1 MFKALC
7 TLPLCLAM
15 FVSTGVAQES
25 ADFQSALQV
34 TFPSTV
40 SVNFADGANGG
51 VNAQGMQRWQWR
63 AAQGGMFAQLPG
75 MEMMNNRAV
84 VRTGFAVSADHVLT
98 HLDTD
103 SDDIVITTIDNTQ
116 HDAKVVARDNVT
128 GLCVAKVDGV
138 ELVSI
143 PVGSGEQLP
152 GLPVVTTW
160 LDDGTPRCKR
170 GIIASPLQSGSPKI
184 GMTHH
189 VDFGDR
195 APLVG
200 SPIVDSSGVLVGVTV
215 GGDDG
220 ETVCLPASQL
230 NRLIDSALNG
240 EPQDLE
246 RGLVGVAFSSDSG
259 SVISNVNEGSPA
271 AKSDLQTGDE
281 VTQIGDHLVRSS
293 RDVVAAVATARAGDD
308 IDVTVRR
315 GDQTMTQTLTL
326 GQHPEQRVTLAPLEG
341 DGENGKAIVQRQGW
355 QLKDGKMVPMDLD
368 ADGNFDMVLPKE
380 LQGLFGNNP
389 GALPN
394 QFRMP
399 RRFQGLRVER
409 SDTEESIRELEAQR
423 DRQADKIKELTE
435 KIEELESK
443 N

>member
-1 MFKALC
+1 MFKALS
-7 TLPLCLAM
+7 TISLCCAM
-15 FVSTGVAQES
+15 LVSTAVAQES

-40 SVNFADGANGG
+40 AVNFADAANGG

-63 AAQGGMFAQLPG
+63 GGQGGMFAQFPG
-75 MEMMNNRAV
+75 IGMMNKQAM
-84 VRTGFAVSADHVLT
+84 VRTGFAISADHVLT
-98 HLDTD
+98 YLD
-103 SDDIVITTIDNTQ
+103 SDADELVVTTVDNTQ

-138 ELVSI
+138 DLVSI

-152 GLPVVTTW
+152 GLPVVMTW

-170 GIIASPLQSGSPKI
+170 GMIASPLQSALPKF
-184 GMTHH
+184 GMTHF
-189 VDFGDR
+189 VDFGKQV
-195 APLVG
+195 PVVG
-200 SPIVDSSGVLVGVTV
+200 SPIVDTSGVLVGVTV
-215 GGDDG
+215 AGDDG
-220 ETVCLPASQL
+220 EIVCLPASQL
-230 NRLIDSALNG
+230 NRLIDSALNA

-271 AKSDLQTGDE
+271 SEAGLQTGDE
-281 VTQIGDHLVRSS
+281 VTQVGDHLVRSS
-293 RDVVAAVATARAGDD
+293 RDVVAAVAAARAGDD

-315 GDQTMTQTLTL
+315 GEETLTKTLTL
-326 GQHPEQRVTLAPLEG
+326 GQHPQQRVTLAPLQG
-341 DGENGKAIVQRQGW
+341 DGENGKAFVRRQGW

-380 LQGLFGNNP
+380 LQGLFGDNL
-389 GALPN
+389 GTLPK

-399 RRFQGLRVER
+399 RRFEGLRVER

-423 DRQADKIKELTE
+423 DRQAEKIKELTK
-435 KIEELESK
+435 KIEDLESR